1 MTPHAATGPATA
13 QSLRVFGG
21 LVMVQ
26 RASVFLAPSL
36 LMGLVNVPI
45 GSTEGEGYLRL
56 LGVAMVVIGYFYRVC
71 SDSERFARATVL
83 DRPLAF
89 LAIVGLAAAG
99 KIDPRLSAFALQD
112 LVFAGITYAAMRRD
126 ARSVDDAPLAVT
138 AS

>member
-1 MTPHAATGPATA
+1 MTLHAATGPATA
-13 QSLRVFGG
+13 RSLRVFGG

-26 RASVFLAPSL
+26 GLSVLLAPGL
-36 LMGLVNVPI
+36 LMGLASVPI
-45 GSTEGEGYLRL
+45 GTTEGEGYLRL
-56 LGVAMVVIGYFYRVC
+56 LGVAMLVIGFFYRVS

-89 LAIVGLAAAG
+89 LAIVGLALAG

-112 LVFAGITYAAMRRD
+112 LVFAGITYAAMRHD
-126 ARSVDDAPLAVT
+126 ARTAEPAPIAVT